1 MKKFL
6 LSFLCFLMAVAS
18 GFAEETTKTE
28 SFTFSNFKA
37 GTQYAQ
43 NEEHKLS
50 EAVTIYTT
58 LCHFT
63 TELRIYSSGT
73 NNGYVVS
80 DALPGTIT
88 KMTFNA
94 GNKVDVLE
102 VYGSNDGS
110 SWTKVGEVSVTSTSY
125 KDYSLNFTGS
135 YNRFKL
141 DVKGTNQIRLKKMS
155 VTYTTS
161 GSVEPPKEKVATPV
175 IKPDAQEFNKGETLS
190 VEISTETKDATI
202 HYTTDGTNP
211 TEASAVYSTPISVNN
226 TTTVK
231 AIAVKDNYNNSEVA
245 SATYTMVDP
254 NAKTGTISFAS
265 ADQRVSQDGNAQVW
279 RNDGITFTNNK
290 ASSQNAVVSNVNP
303 VRLYAGSSI
312 TIECSA
318 GNITKIE
325 FDCNTTAYATEL
337 KNSIGDAAT
346 ISSDK
351 VTVILDG
358 TSNSFEIAKLTA
370 QVRLD
375 ELTVTYSAGAT
386 KPVAPTLTAGGNFVG
401 SMEVEIFCA
410 TEGAVIY
417 YTTDGTE
424 PTEDSEV
431 YTESFGITETT
442 TVKAIAVNE
451 AGLSNVATA
460 VYTRVAATPEISF
473 NEATFE
479 ESVEVTITAAEG
491 TTAYYTLNSKTPTE
505 DSDECPGTLTL
516 KANATLQ
523 VIAYDEDGY
532 ASPLVKQTF
541 TKKASDVSGT
551 PIGMATLVKD
561 ATDLAVGDQVVIVA
575 SDYNYALSTNQK
587 SSNRGAVEVEKNE
600 SSITMNNEVQT
611 LTLKSGLNSGTF
623 SFYTGDGYLYAGSAS
638 GNQLKTKLT
647 LDDKGSFTINIDNSG
662 VATVISSDV
671 EVRGLINFNYNN
683 GSPLFA
689 CYDPNNKQSDV
700 SLYKV
705 DISTVK
711 DYVLNVTSA
720 GWSTL
725 YLDYNVAI
733 PENVTCY
740 VIDEVGEG
748 SVTLTEVT
756 GVLPANTA
764 VIVEAGEGEYTF
776 DVTEESATVKSIM
789 AGTTK
794 NEYVDKDAYVLG
806 KVGDEVG
813 LYKAQMMG
821 GVFLN
826 NANKA
831 YLPAT
836 AVPSNAKALKF
847 NFDTT
852 GMEGVKVET
861 EGKKVIYDLSGRRVN
876 EMAQPGIYIVNGKK
890 VMVK

>member
-6 LSFLCFLMAVAS
+6 LSFLCFLLAV
-18 GFAEETTKTE
+18 GGGYAEEVEATL
-28 SFTFSNFKA
+28 SFANTAQRTSFS
-37 GTQYAQ
+37 TDQQVWEQ
-43 NEEHKLS
+43 NGIKL
-50 EAVTIYTT
+50 TNKK
-58 LCHFT
+58 
-63 TELRIYSSGT
+63 SS
-73 NNGYVVS
+73 
-80 DALPGTIT
+80 
-88 KMTFNA
+88 
-94 GNKVDVLE
+94 
-102 VYGSNDGS
+102 
-110 SWTKVGEVSVTSTSY
+110 STSDVANYAKPARFY
-125 KDYSLNFTGS
+125 K
-135 YNRFKL
+135 
-141 DVKGTNQIRLKKMS
+141 
-155 VTYTTS
+155 
-161 GSVEPPKEKVATPV
+161 
-175 IKPDAQEFNKGETLS
+175 
-190 VEISTETKDATI
+190 
-202 HYTTDGTNP
+202 
-211 TEASAVYSTPISVNN
+211 
-226 TTTVK
+226 
-231 AIAVKDNYNNSEVA
+231 NSEIIVEC
-245 SATYTMVDP
+245 TQG
-254 NAKTGTISFAS
+254 K
-265 ADQRVSQDGNAQVW
+265 
-279 RNDGITFTNNK
+279 IT
-290 ASSQNAVVSNVNP
+290 QIV
-303 VRLYAGSSI
+303 
-312 TIECSA
+312 
-318 GNITKIE
+318 
-325 FDCNTTAYATEL
+325 FDCNSTAYATSL
-337 KNSIGDAAT
+337 KKSIGNAAT
-346 ISSDK
+346 ASSDK
-351 VTVILDG
+351 VTVALDG
-358 TSNSFEIAKLTA
+358 SSKEFVISKLSDG
-370 QVRLD
+370 QVRMD
-375 ELTVTYSAGAT
+375 ALTVTYTPEADGELS
-386 KPVAPTLTAGGNFVG
+386 KPVTPALTAGGNFVG
-401 SMEVEIFCA
+401 SMEVEISCD
-410 TEGAVIY
+410 TEGAEIF
-417 YTTDGTE
+417 YTIDGTD
-424 PTEDSEV
+424 PTEDSEA
-431 YTESFGITETT
+431 YIKPLEITETT

-451 AGLSNVATA
+451 AGESRVATA
-460 VYTRVAATPEISF
+460 TYTRVAAIPEISF

-479 ESVEVTITAAEG
+479 ESVVVTITAAEG

-505 DSDECPGTLTL
+505 DSDKCPGTLTL

-647 LDDKGSFTINIDNSG
+647 QDDKGCFTINIDNSG
-662 VATVISSDV
+662 VATVNSSNV

-711 DYVLNVTSA
+711 NYVLNVTSA

-740 VIDEVGEG
+740 VASEVGEE
-748 SVTLTEVT
+748 SVQLTEVE

-764 VIVEAGEGEYTF
+764 VIVNAEEGEYTF
-776 DVTEESATVKSIM
+776 EVTEETATVESIM

-794 NEYVDKDAYVLG
+794 NEYITKDGYILAQVDDK
-806 KVGDEVG
+806 VG
-813 LYKAQMMG
+813 LYKASMNG

-831 YLPAT
+831 YLPAS
-836 AVPSNAKALKF
+836 ALPASVQNAKALKF

-852 GMEGVKVET
+852 GVEGVKVET
-861 EGKKVIYDLSGRRVN
+861 AGKKVIYDLSGRRVN